1 MRQHDGARAG
11 GDYDAFGADLGVI
24 VDLHGVLID
33 EFGLPHDAAL
43 GGPGFYVFQHE
54 ADEAVA
60 LGFDAAHYFFAV
72 YADAG
77 FVQMHSEGI
86 GVQGVVAG
94 FCGGNQELGG
104 HAADAGAGGAEN
116 VAFDEI
122 NVFGVEAG
130 IAKGA
135 HAGGAAADNDNVC
148 GEVFHVC
155 FPYVGRPFR

>member
-1 MRQHDGARAG
+1 
-11 GDYDAFGADLGVI
+11 
-24 VDLHGVLID
+24 
-33 EFGLPHDAAL
+33 
-43 GGPGFYVFQHE
+43 
-54 ADEAVA
+54 
-60 LGFDAAHYFFAV
+60 
-72 YADAG
+72 
-77 FVQMHSEGI
+77 MHAEGI

-94 FCGGNQELGG
+94 FCSGNQELGG